1 MKKFEVDNVNCGN
14 CANLI
19 KNGLKDEFGDVEVD
33 FSVKPA
39 ILTLDIKDE
48 KIEALKESLKDLN
61 FPVLRAL

>member
-19 KNGLKDEFGDVEVD
+19 KNSLKDEFGDVEVD

-61 FPVLRAL
+61 FPILRAL